1 MHTFFLFIFFFYYL
15 FRLYETQVKKIIKV
29 QSMIRALLAR
39 KRMKGGSGAASKGK
53 FIIIIIMQQ

>member
-1 MHTFFLFIFFFYYL
+1 MHFLFFFSVFHY

-39 KRMKGGSGAASKGK
+39 KRMKGGSGAAAKGK
-53 FIIIIIMQQ
+53 FIIMIMMQ